1 MKFNLGLEMKKNNS
15 KIIKTSFFI
24 FIGFL
29 PLQLLAVNPDYYER
43 GEEYKDYP
51 SWVKSP
57 YDVAFYV
64 MTNYDEL
71 SKKEGYIKP
80 LPIIPDEEIEK
91 IRNAKTI
98 DNKPSK

>member
-1 MKFNLGLEMKKNNS
+1 MKNQFS
-15 KIIKTSFFI
+15 IILFFI
-24 FIGFL
+24 ISLSSQTFAIDPEFY
-29 PLQLLAVNPDYYER
+29 QR

-71 SKKEGYIKP
+71 SKKEGYIIP
-80 LPIIPDEEIEK
+80 LPIIPDDEIEK
-91 IRNAKTI
+91 IKNAKTLQN
-98 DNKPSK
+98 DTSNQH

>member
-1 MKFNLGLEMKKNNS
+1 MKVNI
-15 KIIKTSFFI
+15 KILFSMC
-24 FIGFL
+24 IGFF
-29 PLQLLAVNPDYYER
+29 PLQLLAVNSDYYER

-71 SKKEGYIKP
+71 SKKEGYITP
-80 LPIIPDEEIEK
+80 LPIIPDDEIEK
-91 IRNAKTI
+91 IKNAKTLQN
-98 DNKPSK
+98 DTSKQH